1 MRQDVLAFRKAI
13 STLQVLP
20 ALLKDLRLV
29 IARRTKKPA
38 GPAGKRSTT
47 SANETRASQQLAG
60 KRKPNELASL
70 CDYIEPTNK
79 RPVPGAWFAPL
90 PANSSVNGE
99 QAAVGSRQI

>member
-1 MRQDVLAFRKAI
+1 VLAFRKVI
-13 STLQVLP
+13 STLLVSP
-20 ALLKDLRLV
+20 DLLKELRLV

-60 KRKPNELASL
+60 KRKPNELASS
-70 CDYIEPTNK
+70 CDYIEPTNR
-79 RPVPGAWFAPL
+79 RPAPGAGSAPL

-99 QAAVGSRQI
+99 QDAVGSRQL